1 MKDKLLALDKV
12 SELIKDDMTI
22 MVSGFMGCGSPHK
35 IIRALEKSNIKNLK
49 LICNDTGFPDYGVGK
64 MVVRHQFSHIIAS
77 HIGLNPEAMRQLN
90 EDETQFELVPQG
102 TLAERIRSGG
112 FGLGGVLTTTGLGT
126 IVEEGK
132 SIILV
137 DEIQYMLEKP
147 LKADI
152 AIIGAAKVDK
162 KGNTFYKGT
171 GKNFAPLMAMAAD
184 LVIVEADQVVEIGEL
199 SPEEAFTPSIL
210 VDYIVDGGA
219 YE

>member
-1 MKDKLLALDKV
+1 MKEKLLELDKV
-12 SELIKDDMTI
+12 SELIEDDMTI

-35 IIRALEKSNIKNLK
+35 IISLLEKSNKKNLK

-64 MVVRHQFSHIIAS
+64 MVVKHQFSHIIAS

-90 EDETQFELVPQG
+90 EHETEFELVPQG

-126 IVEEGK
+126 VVEEGK
-132 SIILV
+132 TIITV
-137 DEIQYMLEKP
+137 DGTQYILEKP

-162 KGNTFYKGT
+162 KGNTFYRGT
-171 GKNFAPLMAMAAD
+171 GKNFAPLMAMAANT
-184 LVIVEADQVVEIGEL
+184 VIVEADEIVEVGEL
-199 SPEEAFTPSIL
+199 SQEEALTPSIL

-219 YE
+219 Q